1 MPSFNTDPT
10 FIELVENIF
19 RNNQS
24 FENKFYKSTEQ
35 IFIINL
41 TFDLESRKHRV
52 LMKSLTIELT
62 FLFNL
67 KT

>member
-62 FLFNL
+62 FV
-67 KT
+67 